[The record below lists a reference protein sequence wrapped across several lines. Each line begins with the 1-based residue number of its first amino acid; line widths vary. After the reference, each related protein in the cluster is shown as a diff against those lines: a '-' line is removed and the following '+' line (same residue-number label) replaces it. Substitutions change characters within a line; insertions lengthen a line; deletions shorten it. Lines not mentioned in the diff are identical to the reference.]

1 MTRTQLLTRLFP
13 LALLLALPL
22 WGQAALPSA
31 QAPAHPPAVAASR
44 AAAPATTKGDPE
56 PAAEGDYKIGPG
68 DVLAIDVFHE
78 PEISQTL
85 PVRPDGWLSLPLTG
99 EIHAQGLTTLQLAA
113 AIATRLQKYIDH
125 PAVTVMLKQA
135 ESQRYNILGMV
146 TKPGSYPLDHPLTI
160 LDAIALAGGLRD
172 FANSTHIYLI
182 RKRAS
187 DGVEMRYPFNYD
199 WVSRGLH
206 LVENVRLRANDTIV
220 VP

>member
-1 MTRTQLLTRLFP
+1 MLQLHSHSRRFP
-13 LALLLALPL
+13 LALLLALALPV
-22 WGQAALPSA
+22 WGQARRPQAKAPAPPPAPAAHAPAPAAAKDPAPSA
-31 QAPAHPPAVAASR
+31 A
-44 AAAPATTKGDPE
+44 
-56 PAAEGDYKIGPG
+56 GDYKIGPG

-78 PEISQTL
+78 PEVSQTL

-113 AIATRLQKYIDH
+113 VITTHLQKYIDH
-125 PAVTVMLKQA
+125 PAVTVMLKEA
-135 ESQRYNILGMV
+135 VSQRYNILGMV
-146 TKPGSYPLDHPLTI
+146 TKPGSYALDHPMTI

-172 FANSTHIYLI
+172 FANGKHIYLI

-206 LVENVRLRANDTIV
+206 LVENVELQANDTIV

>member
-1 MTRTQLLTRLFP
+1 MAKLQTQTRVLR
-13 LALLLALPL
+13 LALLLALALPA
-22 WGQAALPSA
+22 WGQAAK
-31 QAPAHPPAVAASR
+31 APAPGAGAGANH
-44 AAAPATTKGDPE
+44 AAAAAKD
-56 PAAEGDYKIGPG
+56 PAAAKPAGEGEYKIGPG
-68 DVLAIDVFHE
+68 DVLAIDVFRE
-78 PEISQTL
+78 PEVSQTL

-113 AIATRLQKYIDH
+113 VITSHLQKYIDH
-125 PAVTVMLKQA
+125 PAVTVMLKEA
-135 ESQRYNILGMV
+135 VSQRYNILGMV
-146 TKPGSYPLDHPLTI
+146 TKPGSYPLDHPMTI

-172 FANSTHIYLI
+172 FANGSHIYLI

-206 LVENVRLRANDTIV
+206 LVENVELQADDTIV